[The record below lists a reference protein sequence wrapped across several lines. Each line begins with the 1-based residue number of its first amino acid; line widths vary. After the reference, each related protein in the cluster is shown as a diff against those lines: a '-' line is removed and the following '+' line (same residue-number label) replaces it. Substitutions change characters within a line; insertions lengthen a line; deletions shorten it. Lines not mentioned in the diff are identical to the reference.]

1 MRHYKYYKVNPFPLI
16 VVLCLALSGNV
27 MAGEKGKLRA
37 IGFYNVENLFDTTH
51 DEGKLDEDFLPEGRN
66 EWTPVKY
73 SHKLANISAVLAEMA
88 TDKVGK
94 QGCDIIG
101 LAEVENSHVIDD
113 LIAQEPLRKRGYKY
127 CHIEGPDMR
136 GIDCALLYNP
146 KKFKLRDV
154 KLVPYIQE
162 LKQDSAFRTRGF
174 LTVSGTYCGEHL
186 TVVVCHL
193 PSRGSTEFYRRLGAR
208 QIKALRDSLLSDDPQ
223 LRLIVM
229 GDMNDDPDNAS
240 MAKCLGAKR
249 KMKDVGDGDF
259 YNPWWDILRKDGQGT
274 LSYQGGWNLFDQIVL
289 SKNLLDTKGTKEYK
303 NLTLFRYHIFKRDY
317 LMQQEGKYK
326 GTPKRTT
333 SSGVWLNGYSDH
345 LPTVTYLVKR

>member
-101 LAEVENSHVIDD
+101 LAEVENSHVLDD

-146 KKFKLRDV
+146 KKFKSRDV

-162 LKQDSAFRTRGF
+162 LKRDSAFRTRGF

-193 PSRGSTEFYRRLGAR
+193 PSRGATEFYRRLGAR

>member
-101 LAEVENSHVIDD
+101 LAEVENSHVLDD

-229 GDMNDDPDNAS
+229 GDMNDDPMDKS
-240 MAKCLGAKR
+240 MALELRGKR
-249 KMKDVGDGDF
+249 SLQEVGEGDMF
-259 YNPWWDILRKDGQGT
+259 NPWWNDLAEGHGSMIFNGLP
-274 LSYQGGWNLFDQIVL
+274 NLFDQILLSPSLVRGEGNVL
-289 SKNLLDTKGTKEYK
+289 RYADHEIFSRHYLFNPTGNFKGYT
-303 NLTLFRYHIFKRDY
+303 
-317 LMQQEGKYK
+317 
-326 GTPKRTT
+326 KRTH
-333 SSGVWLNGYSDH
+333 SGATWLDGYSDH
-345 LPTVTYLVKR
+345 LPTIVYLRK